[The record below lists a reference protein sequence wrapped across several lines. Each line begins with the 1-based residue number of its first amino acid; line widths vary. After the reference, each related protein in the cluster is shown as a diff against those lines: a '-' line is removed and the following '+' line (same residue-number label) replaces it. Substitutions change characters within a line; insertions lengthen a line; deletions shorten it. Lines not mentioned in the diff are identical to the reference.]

1 MLVHDNEVA
10 PFEPVRVVKV
20 KSAPEVALAVQEF
33 VLIAIA
39 FEPGTRDGLESLAQ
53 FEGRSSRLAAIG
65 ERPDEL
71 EAQRAVIS
79 LEDVYGLGRGRLGD
93 GDPEALR
100 GVQRDATRSRRPP
113 RLKAA
118 RSARRCFQTRGR
130 LTFSEAHAFAHST
143 PDDASPLNW
152 DS

>member
-10 PFEPVRVVKV
+10 SFEPVRVVKV
-20 KSAPEVALAVQEF
+20 KGAPEVALAVQEF

-53 FEGRSSRLAAIG
+53 FQGRSSRLAVVG

-93 GDPEALR
+93 GDPVAFEECNE
-100 GVQRDATRSRRPP
+100 SRRVIVD
-113 RLKAA
+113 L
-118 RSARRCFQTRGR
+118 
-130 LTFSEAHAFAHST
+130 LV
-143 PDDASPLNW
+143 
-152 DS
+152 

>member
-10 PFEPVRVVKV
+10 SFEPVRVVKV
-20 KSAPEVALAVQEF
+20 KGAPEVALAVQEF

-53 FEGRSSRLAAIG
+53 FQGRSSRLAAIG

-93 GDPEALR
+93 GDPEAFEECNE
-100 GVQRDATRSRRPP
+100 TRRVVVD
-113 RLKAA
+113 L
-118 RSARRCFQTRGR
+118 
-130 LTFSEAHAFAHST
+130 LV
-143 PDDASPLNW
+143 
-152 DS
+152 